1 MLNIFEDPTLFIVIG
16 LLVEVILGMAL
27 WQTGRGQ
34 LLWWMAGAAAF
45 TLLGIVVER
54 LVVTPREQ
62 ITIMLDDAR
71 RAVAANDLPGTL
83 RFVAASAKEERTL
96 VTDSM
101 RRWKFS
107 DAAIHGL
114 EIELPPGRNPQRA
127 DARLTGVVSVRDS
140 RGEFSC
146 ERFPARLQV
155 QLERIDGR
163 WQVTR
168 LIHAEPWRPQ
178 AL

>member
-1 MLNIFEDPTLFIVIG
+1 MLNIFENPTLFILIG
-16 LLVEVILGMAL
+16 LAVEIVLGIAL

-45 TLLGIVVER
+45 TLLSIVVER

-114 EIELPPGRNPQRA
+114 EIELPAGRNPQRA
-127 DARLTGVVSVRDS
+127 AARLTAMVSVRDS
-140 RGEFSC
+140 RGDLSC
-146 ERFPARLQV
+146 ENFLARLEV

-168 LIHAEPWRPQ
+168 LITAEPWRPK